1 MNYLKY
7 YDPLL
12 EKWVSIELEAIS
24 SDGER
29 WTAPMITEKFKEVL
43 GNIGDVKQDII
54 NVKIEFQKEI
64 TNVSDKIS
72 NVEKIIGDVSKF
84 KVIGDTL
91 VDKIINEF
99 NMRSVNVKDFGAKG
113 DGVTDDTSAFESYR
127 KWIFKYLR
135 S

>member
-24 SDGER
+24 SDRER

-43 GNIGDVKQDII
+43 GNIGDVKQDIT

-64 TNVSDKIS
+64 TNVSDHIS

-91 VDKIINEF
+91 VDKI
-99 NMRSVNVKDFGAKG
+99 GL
-113 DGVTDDTSAFESYR
+113 TP
-127 KWIFKYLR
+127 
-135 S
+135 